1 MTNPLYDPYQILQKV
16 YGRGSFLKQAIAE
29 TLIEEQNRARTVKIV
44 YGVLDNDI
52 YLDFCIRSFAPKN
65 PKLPVRILLK
75 IALYMLLF
83 LEKHRYMVTDNA
95 VSLAKKLGKG
105 GAAGFINAFLRAFD
119 AEKLVF
125 PQDAVSALSVK
136 YSYPAFAVSRL
147 LKEYGEEAEAIMA
160 HRPPRTFVRFASAEA
175 AKPYLAEAEATPFDL
190 LYSFSNFRRDEGF
203 AAGKYTFQS
212 IGSVAICSAV
222 APCEN
227 LLDACAAPGGKS
239 VLLAQKCA
247 HVTAFEL
254 HAHRAELIRQ
264 YAARMGAENIAIV
277 CRDSSVY
284 DAQYEEKFD
293 AVLVDAPCSGL
304 GVVADNPDIKLF
316 RREESL
322 SEIERAQI
330 SILTACARYVKR
342 GGRLYYSTCS
352 VLGEENDGTVSR
364 FLNACGDFSAEK
376 LSVPLA
382 HRETRYGMQFLP
394 HISQGAGFYVAG
406 LRRKEQEK

>member
-29 TLIEEQNRARTVKIV
+29 TFIEEINRARTVKIV
-44 YGVLDNDI
+44 YGVLENDI
-52 YLDFCIRSFAPKN
+52 FLDFCIKSFAPKN

-83 LEKHRYMVTDNA
+83 MEKQRYM
-95 VSLAKKLGKG
+95 

-119 AEKLVF
+119 ADKLTL
-125 PQDAVSALSVK
+125 PQDKISALSVK

-147 LKEYGEEAEAIMA
+147 VKEYGGEEAEKIME

-175 AKPYLAEAEATPFDL
+175 AEPYLQNAEKTPFENV
-190 LYSFSNFRRDEGF
+190 YSFSNFRRDEGF

-212 IGSVAICSAV
+212 VGSVAICAAV
-222 APCEN
+222 EPCEN

-239 VLLAQKCA
+239 VLLSQKCG

-254 HAHRAELIRQ
+254 HPHRAELIKQ
-264 YAARMGAENIAIV
+264 YAARMGAENIEIV

-284 DAQYEEKFD
+284 DERYAEMFD
-293 AVLVDAPCSGL
+293 AVLVDAPCSGF
-304 GVVADNPDIKLF
+304 GVVLDNPDIKFF

-322 SEIERAQI
+322 AEIEKTQLA
-330 SILTACARYVKR
+330 ILSVCAKYVKK
-342 GGRLYYSTCS
+342 GGHLYYSTCS

-364 FLNACGDFSAEK
+364 FLQTYSDFAPEKAE
-376 LSVPLA
+376 SPLA
-382 HRETRYGMQFLP
+382 HRATEYGMQFLP
-394 HISQGAGFYVAG
+394 HLSMGAGFYVCK
-406 LRRKEQEK
+406 LRRRGE